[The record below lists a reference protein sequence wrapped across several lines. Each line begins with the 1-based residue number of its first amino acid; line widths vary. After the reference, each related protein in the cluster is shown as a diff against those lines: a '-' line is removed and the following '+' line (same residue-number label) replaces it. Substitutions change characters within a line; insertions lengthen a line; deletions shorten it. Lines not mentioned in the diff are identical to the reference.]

1 MGIFAGNQ
9 GEGMSLF
16 DKMTKPQR
24 WRVPAA
30 LGAVYLIWGSTY
42 LGIRFAIET
51 MPPFLMGGTRFLIA
65 GAILYVIARLG
76 GARAPKRRHWLSAAI
91 IGALLL
97 LGGNGG
103 LTWAEQIVPSG
114 MASLFISTVPLW
126 MVLLDWLVLKG
137 PRPSSGVAAGLGLGL
152 VGVSVLVG
160 PDSARGQFATILP
173 GVLAVLLAAFLWA
186 IGSLYSRR
194 ANLPASPLLA
204 TGMEMVMGGL
214 WLSTAALVLG
224 EFGQFRPELISS
236 RSFLAIVYLTLFGS
250 LVGFTCYIWL
260 LRVAAPSLV
269 STYAFVNPV
278 VAVFLG
284 WALAG
289 ESLTARTLV
298 AALFIITAVAIIT
311 LFEMRP
317 GTAQDSSGLLMEQD
331 KPVLGDGD

>member
-1 MGIFAGNQ
+1 
-9 GEGMSLF
+9 MSLF
-16 DKMTKPQR
+16 EQMLKSQR

-42 LGIRFAIET
+42 LGIRYAIET
-51 MPPFLMGGTRFLIA
+51 VPPFLMGGTRFLIA
-65 GAILYVIARLG
+65 GAVLYVIARLG
-76 GARAPKRRHWLSAAI
+76 GARAPRRRHWLSAAI
-91 IGALLL
+91 VGALLL

-103 LTWAEQIVPSG
+103 LTWGEQIVPSG

-126 MVLLDWLVLKG
+126 MVILDWLVLKG

-152 VGVSVLVG
+152 VGASVLVG
-160 PDSARGQFATILP
+160 PDSARGELAIILP

-214 WLSTAALVLG
+214 LLSAAALVLG
-224 EFGQFRPELISS
+224 EFGQLKPELISS
-236 RSFLAIVYLTLFGS
+236 RSFLAVLYLTLFGS

-311 LFEMRP
+311 FFQMRP
-317 GTAQDSSGLLMEQD
+317 GTAQDTSGLLMERD

>member
-1 MGIFAGNQ
+1 
-9 GEGMSLF
+9 MSLF
-16 DKMTKPQR
+16 KQKSKLQR

-42 LGIRFAIET
+42 LGIRYAVET
-51 MPPFLMGGTRFLIA
+51 LPPFLMGGMRFLLA
-65 GAILYVIARLG
+65 GVILYVIARRA
-76 GARAPKRRHWLSAAI
+76 GAQAPQRRHWLSAAI

-126 MVLLDWLVLKG
+126 MVLLDWLVQKG
-137 PRPSSGVAAGLGLGL
+137 SRPSSGVLAGLGLGL
-152 VGVSVLVG
+152 VGVSVLVS
-160 PDSARGQFATILP
+160 PDSARGGLVAILP

-186 IGSLYSRR
+186 IGSLYSRN
-194 ANLPASPLLA
+194 ADLPASPLLG
-204 TGMEMVMGGL
+204 TGMEMLMGGVL
-214 WLSTAALVLG
+214 LSAAALVLG
-224 EFGQFRPELISS
+224 EFGQLKLELISS
-236 RSFLAIVYLTLFGS
+236 RSLLAVVYLTLFGS
-250 LVGFTCYIWL
+250 LVGFTCYVWL
-260 LRVAAPSLV
+260 LRVAAPALV

-311 LFEMRP
+311 FFQMRP
-317 GTAQDSSGLLMEQD
+317 STLQDSRGPLIERE